1 VYRFRLRGA
10 TECRSSLLWTRRF
23 GQSIVSGA
31 SGAKLTNRYNNLFE
45 WIVSR
50 VNVSM
55 KPQQASQY
63 VIGVLDI

>member
-1 VYRFRLRGA
+1 MKYRRMSRRLSPDETHFRRHCEFIFEYDLR
-10 TECRSSLLWTRRF
+10 CS
-23 GQSIVSGA
+23 
-31 SGAKLTNRYNNLFE
+31 YNNLFE

-55 KPQQASQY
+55 KPRAASEF

>member
-1 VYRFRLRGA
+1 MQISFVW
-10 TECRSSLLWTRRF
+10 TEDSYLS
-23 GQSIVSGA
+23 
-31 SGAKLTNRYNNLFE
+31 RYNNLFE

-55 KPQQASQY
+55 KAQGAAEH

>member
-1 VYRFRLRGA
+1 MRFPRTSLRL
-10 TECRSSLLWTRRF
+10 LLGEMLWL
-23 GQSIVSGA
+23 
-31 SGAKLTNRYNNLFE
+31 KLCELFLNTTDFVADILNRYNNLFE

-55 KPQQASQY
+55 KPIAAAEH